1 MQNHE
6 KKQTLTALEYF
17 HRKLQTIAGQGG
29 FDFATISDLSI
40 YLAND
45 FFAVYRYI
53 DNLEEFRLTPPPK
66 VEKSKQFGIIIP
78 NEFPDL
84 KSSITVNVSILTTIY
99 LTLLDNVIEMY
110 PKKANGENQYNLIVL
125 NKIFSAVSR
134 LNLSQEARD
143 EILDRRLGNDR
154 DRRPVYK
161 NGQVDI
167 DHQSKLAIKEV
178 LETLEAIVKNLAVEN
193 INYIKVLPKDF
204 SLNEFQTQTK
214 KALAYL
220 FHKIKSLEIEGL
232 GWPVLYIDPN
242 RNLNRDLYRID
253 VVKQRQ
259 ELILDL
265 QRMKKLIIALMPP
278 LEEVKK
284 RLKDGCIGDGT
295 IPVAETLEMLTGL
308 DINRLNGK
316 FHQNSLIMRNLVDD
330 KLHAVNIALDVLTRI
345 ETYRSFRD
353 SNGNSGERPKF
364 EFEVAYASLFLAL
377 PEEMWEYF
385 LDLEYN
391 DTKCDTLVNKRPL
404 RDFLE
409 QNVDLTSERYRNFC
423 EFAYARHP
431 SLDFESPL
439 TDLEFVDKILIEDL
453 ERNLNQPNAMIP
465 SSFSLN
471 PN

>member
-1 MQNHE
+1 
-6 KKQTLTALEYF
+6 
-17 HRKLQTIAGQGG
+17 
-29 FDFATISDLSI
+29 
-40 YLAND
+40 
-45 FFAVYRYI
+45 
-53 DNLEEFRLTPPPK
+53 
-66 VEKSKQFGIIIP
+66 
-78 NEFPDL
+78 
-84 KSSITVNVSILTTIY
+84 
-99 LTLLDNVIEMY
+99 
-110 PKKANGENQYNLIVL
+110 
-125 NKIFSAVSR
+125 
-134 LNLSQEARD
+134 
-143 EILDRRLGNDR
+143 
-154 DRRPVYK
+154 
-161 NGQVDI
+161 
-167 DHQSKLAIKEV
+167 
-178 LETLEAIVKNLAVEN
+178 
-193 INYIKVLPKDF
+193 
-204 SLNEFQTQTK
+204 
-214 KALAYL
+214 
-220 FHKIKSLEIEGL
+220 
-232 GWPVLYIDPN
+232 
-242 RNLNRDLYRID
+242 
-253 VVKQRQ
+253 
-259 ELILDL
+259 
-265 QRMKKLIIALMPP
+265 MPP